1 MQPPP
6 LPTEAPVLLYDGL
19 CGFCDH
25 AVKFVLARDRH
36 ARLRFAPLQGEFA
49 RGVLSRHPELAQV
62 DSLILVERDA
72 RTGEERTFVRSD
84 GALRV
89 AQHLG
94 GPWRLAL
101 LLRAVPRGLRDL
113 AYDAFARVR
122 YRLFGRH
129 DACRLPAPEQR
140 ARFLA

>member
-1 MQPPP
+1 MAAST
-6 LPTEAPVLLYDGL
+6 PTEPPVLLYDGL

-25 AVKFVLARDRH
+25 SVQFVLARDRH

-49 RGVLSRHPELAQV
+49 RGVLARHPELAGV
-62 DSLILVERDA
+62 DSLVLVERDA
-72 RTGEERTFVRSD
+72 ATGEERAFVRTD

-89 AQHLG
+89 AHHLG
-94 GPWRLAL
+94 GAWRLTAL
-101 LLRAVPRGLRDL
+101 LRGVPRGLRDL

-122 YRLFGRH
+122 YRVFGRH

-140 ARFLA
+140 ARFLP